1 MSCAYQN
8 GILHGRIDRC
18 FIRRSPGSSV
28 VGTISSSRK
37 VVGHLR
43 VKLISSL
50 LNRTGV
56 ASTSFL
62 VGGTVCAV
70 ARLSS
75 SIIGSFGRSSRLG
88 LGLGLLGLTI
98 TDAMRLCPYTSLNEE
113 TLLTQFSQP
122 TTSRR
127 VGPCQREP
135 RQPQSQ
141 SINPLD
147 TAFSQGWLSRSFL
160 LLTLMGRLSTRS
172 PFSFW

>member
-37 VVGHLR
+37 VVSHLR
-43 VKLISSL
+43 VELISSL
-50 LNRTGV
+50 LNRTRV
-56 ASTSFL
+56 APTSFL
-62 VGGTVCAV
+62 VGSTVCAV
-70 ARLSS
+70 ARFSS
-75 SIIGSFGRSSRLG
+75 SIIGSFGRSSRPG

-98 TDAMRLCPYTSLNEE
+98 TDTMRLCPYTALNKEC
-113 TLLTQFSQP
+113 LLTQFSQP
-122 TTSRR
+122 TTLRQA
-127 VGPCQREP
+127 GPCQREP

-141 SINPLD
+141 SIYSLD
-147 TAFSQGWLSRSFL
+147 IAFSQGWFSRSFL